1 MMRDARALYW
11 HLTAHTA
18 HSLVGFTSSDGAAE
32 TKASLGSAIC
42 TMAEVG
48 LQNGD
53 LLLFKYWITGTVWS
67 SKQNAAQSET
77 HCIGIRTLMYCNIL
91 WALKLSFQYGHLNR
105 LVFHLWRQHHAW
117 YQAQLTYFFH
127 SVKCLSYAHYTAI
140 PMTWRKHMS
149 QLQMHSILH
158 WNKLLLT
165 HLTQSHSIDIADW
178 FHGTVGQ
185 SRLSSHWFWSGFLL
199 LQSSSVERW

>member
-18 HSLVGFTSSDGAAE
+18 HSLVGFTSSDGAAAE
-32 TKASLGSAIC
+32 TKASLDSAIC

-77 HCIGIRTLMYCNIL
+77 HCVGIRTLMYCNIL

-105 LVFHLWRQHHAW
+105 LVFHEHHLWRQHHAW
-117 YQAQLTYFFH
+117 YQAQLTYFFTQWNVCH
-127 SVKCLSYAHYTAI
+127 MRTIQQFQWRGANTWANCKCIQSYTETSCCSHISHNHTA
-140 PMTWRKHMS
+140 
-149 QLQMHSILH
+149 
-158 WNKLLLT
+158 
-165 HLTQSHSIDIADW
+165 
-178 FHGTVGQ
+178 
-185 SRLSSHWFWSGFLL
+185 
-199 LQSSSVERW
+199 